1 MNWIGKQGA
10 RVLDAKRIEL
20 PGMKSQT
27 VCLLLVAALLGAC
40 SEKSEIKVYRIAK
53 PEGNANDAS
62 TADGTAPM
70 ENPPMAGP
78 ITESMTTG
86 VVPPKWET
94 QPLAQMRQASFLVKG
109 ENGKIADISLVR
121 LGGGA
126 GGTLDN
132 VNRWLSQL
140 GQPAI
145 TEEKLGQMAQHL
157 TTSMGDV
164 TVVDLKGLPAGADAA
179 KDGRIIAA
187 MTPAN
192 GSTMFFKMRGNAEVV
207 ETQKADFIKWV
218 ASVCNAETETKA
230 PPTAAAPA
238 MEKSGGAQIQW
249 KLPEGWKEIPAS
261 SMRYA
266 SFNASGSNGEVA
278 DISIVTFPGQGGDD
292 AANVNRWRQQ
302 IGLPPL
308 DTAAVTSAMTPL
320 KAGETSFSTVDMA
333 GGDKRMLA
341 AWTRRE
347 GQSWFFKISGP
358 RALVEKEKTHFFDFV
373 RSVQF

>member
-10 RVLDAKRIEL
+10 RVLDAKRIES
-20 PGMKSQT
+20 PGMKSRA
-27 VCLLLVAALLGAC
+27 VCLLLFAALLGAC
-40 SEKSEIKVYRIAK
+40 NEKSEIKVYRIAR
-53 PEGNANDAS
+53 PQGGA
-62 TADGTAPM
+62 ADVSAGEAAPPM
-70 ENPPMAGP
+70 ENMPMPG
-78 ITESMTTG
+78 SMTAGT
-86 VVPPKWET
+86 VPPSWEK

-109 ENGKIADISLVR
+109 ENGKMADISLVR
-121 LGGGA
+121 LSGGA

-140 GQPAI
+140 GQPA
-145 TEEKLGQMAQHL
+145 TSEEKLGQMAQHL

-164 TVVDLKGLPAGADAA
+164 TVVDLKGLPAGAEAA

-192 GSTMFFKMRGNAEVV
+192 GSTLFFKMRGNAELV
-207 ETQKADFIKWV
+207 ETQKADFVKWV

-238 MEKSGGAQIQW
+238 MEKSDGAQIKW
-249 KLPEGWKEIPAS
+249 KLPEGWKQIPAS

-266 SFNASGSNGEVA
+266 SFNAAGSNGEVA
-278 DISIVTFPGQGGDD
+278 DISVVTFPGEGGDD

-308 DTAAVTSAMTPL
+308 DAAAVSSAITPL
-320 KAGETSFSTVDMA
+320 KAGQTSFSTVDMT

-341 AWTRRE
+341 AWTRHE
-347 GQSWFFKISGP
+347 GQSWFFKITGP
-358 RALVEKEKTHFFDFV
+358 SALVEREKTHFSDFV
-373 RSVQF
+373 RSVQFLL